1 MKNTIKSFRLYVRP
15 DPNGRS
21 ERIANDIRELNSKI
35 SNPLVESDDGEL
47 VIAIGGDGSF
57 IHAVTDTNFSK
68 DKIYTGIHT
77 GTLGFMQDLS
87 TNDIFSLIQYIN
99 HEKELKTRKVYVS
112 SVRIN
117 LRDES
122 RKEFFSLNE
131 ILVVGSNRSCI
142 TFKEYVNDEYLQMIS
157 GNGII
162 IANSSGDTA
171 YSLNA
176 GGALV
181 FINGVQLVCTLE
193 TPMVY
198 AIHERFIHN
207 SVVCPKV
214 RIEPKMADNIEII
227 IDGRKKSIDSHLIE
241 SIEVSVEDSSSYIN
255 KLDLINYSK
264 VRVVRNKI
272 LGYL

>member
-15 DPNGRS
+15 DSNGRS
-21 ERIANDIRELNSKI
+21 ERIANDIREINSKF
-35 SNPLVESDDGEL
+35 SNPLVEKDDGDL

-68 DKIYTGIHT
+68 EKIYTGIHT

-87 TNDIFSLIQYIN
+87 TSDIFSLIQYIN
-99 HEKELKTRKVYVS
+99 HEKEIQTRKVYVS
-112 SVRIN
+112 DIRIN
-117 LRDES
+117 LRDGS
-122 RKEFFSLNE
+122 VQEFLALNE

-142 TFKEYVNDEYLQMIS
+142 TFKEYVNDEYLQTIS